1 MPHLVLG
8 GTKQLCKMNS
18 PTATSVRVKHFA
30 EASIYMSEIVIYTSE
45 IVIYTSEVVIYTPA
59 EQTQHTDNHRLQHRR
74 RAPYSVGKQPEL
86 MQKWALPCR
95 SLNSGA
101 SNSSVVGLKSL
112 GLAAHSL
119 LHRPWRQSQSTV
131 PA

>member
-30 EASIYMSEIVIYTSE
+30 EASIYMSEIVIYTSKIVIYTSE

-86 MQKWALPCR
+86 MQK
-95 SLNSGA
+95 
-101 SNSSVVGLKSL
+101 
-112 GLAAHSL
+112 
-119 LHRPWRQSQSTV
+119 
-131 PA
+131 